1 MSSACG
7 RLGFAPL
14 ADDGSSSD
22 GAGIDTLGSK
32 VVSFGERPGAT
43 HANVT
48 MDSGIMGSQ
57 PFVNFGG
64 SDTVSISVLASGLLR
79 FDVSAL
85 APGTTIVS
93 AELHLASAS
102 DATELMGLFDSPE
115 TWTEG
120 AGKGTNGIANYTMRT
135 SNQSWT
141 DPGASPPSS
150 RGAMKASF
158 MPAQAG
164 SDGTVALDPTGV
176 QGWIDNPASN
186 NGFIVAPGFVPG
198 SWSFITRESAM
209 ERLRPILIVTLQ

>member
-14 ADDGSSSD
+14 ADDGSTSSNSD
-22 GAGIDTLGSK
+22 GNVHSDVLPSK

-64 SDTVSISVLASGLLR
+64 SDTVSISAIASGLVR

-85 APGTTIVS
+85 VPGTKLAS

-102 DATELMGLFDSPE
+102 DATEVMGLFDSPE

-120 AGKGTNGIANYTMRT
+120 AGKGTNGIANY
-135 SNQSWT
+135 
-141 DPGASPPSS
+141 
-150 RGAMKASF
+150 
-158 MPAQAG
+158 
-164 SDGTVALDPTGV
+164 
-176 QGWIDNPASN
+176 
-186 NGFIVAPGFVPG
+186 
-198 SWSFITRESAM
+198 
-209 ERLRPILIVTLQ
+209 